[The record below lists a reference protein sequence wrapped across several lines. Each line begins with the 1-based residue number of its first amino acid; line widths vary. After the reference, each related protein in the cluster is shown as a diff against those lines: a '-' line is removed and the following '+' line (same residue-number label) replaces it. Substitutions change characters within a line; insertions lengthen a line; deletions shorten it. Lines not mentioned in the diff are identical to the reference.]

1 MLCGTDILRMNRIKL
16 SIALVLCLLE
26 AMHFT
31 LNHLCKKMK
40 DTIFVVIKM
49 DYAAPPWPQW
59 YYLVSL
65 IPKINHTKLPSHNVI
80 VTITR
85 EDWEKG
91 VARNFLLTKLLLVV
105 PIHC

>member
-49 DYAAPPWPQW
+49 DYAAPP
-59 YYLVSL
+59 
-65 IPKINHTKLPSHNVI
+65 
-80 VTITR
+80 
-85 EDWEKG
+85 
-91 VARNFLLTKLLLVV
+91 
-105 PIHC
+105 